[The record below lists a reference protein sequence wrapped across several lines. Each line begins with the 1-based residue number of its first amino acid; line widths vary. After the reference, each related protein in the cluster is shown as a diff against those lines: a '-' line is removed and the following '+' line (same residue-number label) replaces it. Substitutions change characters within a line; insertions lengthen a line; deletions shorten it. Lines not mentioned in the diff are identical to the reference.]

1 MNNKLKA
8 NTADS
13 DILNL
18 PKVNNK
24 DTKIDNVTQFVWI
37 LKPNSIYKFKV
48 KIKSTNIM
56 NWTCPKLS
64 ITP

>member
-18 PKVNNK
+18 PKVNDK
-24 DTKIDNVTQFVWI
+24 DTKIDNVTVFTSSK
-37 LKPNSIYKFKV
+37 LKLKALI
-48 KIKSTNIM
+48 
-56 NWTCPKLS
+56 
-64 ITP
+64 